1 MSYCKSPVAIA
12 PRQHMQVAPELGPI
26 CGVPG
31 SARQLGDPI
40 SAQHSA
46 GLVSVT
52 TRSSLSGGEL
62 RNAPPYVAYRSVR
75 IGHLRR
81 RTRAGRVPRAL
92 RQATRN
98 APRSHRRNAQRGG
111 REEVASIDIA
121 SLVDDGNWCAP
132 AGSIREVI
140 GRARGTPVR
149 QAEYRE
155 GHDDRL
161 SESLPQRGFGGA
173 GFGGPGR
180 RGGRA
185 GFGTGGAGAVLR
197 RAQPSTFCR
206 EARPFMQSPYALLSA
221 AREELSAK
229 FSSRSSNARRRIM
242 RVTAAGVCLAGSVR
256 SFLVAVRAA
265 EKTFPDCA

>member
-1 MSYCKSPVAIA
+1 MRGNYSD
-12 PRQHMQVAPELGPI
+12 
-26 CGVPG
+26 
-31 SARQLGDPI
+31 SA
-40 SAQHSA
+40 
-46 GLVSVT
+46 T
-52 TRSSLSGGEL
+52 TPSSLSGGEL
-62 RNAPPYVAYRSVR
+62 RNASPYVAYRSVR

-221 AREELSAK
+221 AREELFECAPAHHEGHGGGGMSRRK
-229 FSSRSSNARRRIM
+229 RSLFSRCCSGCREDIPRL
-242 RVTAAGVCLAGSVR
+242 RVTR
-256 SFLVAVRAA
+256 
-265 EKTFPDCA
+265 